1 MSRLNRALEELRL
14 ENARECSSLQ
24 CEIDELKTTLAEES
38 KEVKRLEL
46 TIFDGAGSLDNGNCN
61 RASSLWWGLVH
72 LEEASD
78 SVETE

>member
-1 MSRLNRALEELRL
+1 
-14 ENARECSSLQ
+14 
-24 CEIDELKTTLAEES
+24 LKTTLAEES

-46 TIFDGAGSLDNGNCN
+46 TIFDGAGSLGNGNCN

>member
-1 MSRLNRALEELRL
+1 LEELRL

-24 CEIDELKTTLAEES
+24 CEIDELKTTLALAEES

-46 TIFDGAGSLDNGNCN
+46 TIFDGAGSLGNGNCN